1 MDRKEFLSTGAI
13 LGAMT
18 IAPGGKIASQIKDD
32 PMEDDLYLDIPVFCS
47 HEHWGSI
54 FSIGQFPGG
63 FNADL
68 MPGALPQRETTL
80 MDLLADPYM
89 AGSLMGNGVKPWN
102 TVNPS
107 P

>member
-54 FSIGQFPGG
+54 YSIGQLRYDFI
-63 FNADL
+63 NAVY
-68 MPGALPQRETTL
+68 GAIENETI
-80 MDLLADPYM
+80 
-89 AGSLMGNGVKPWN
+89 
-102 TVNPS
+102 
-107 P
+107 